1 MEFMAK
7 IASRCSSSAAIIEEI
22 KKANTARHVSEIVD
36 SNRVEGFYDAIC
48 KEVFDQLEE
57 YSGGRIKLQVIL
69 FEFDGKVRGS
79 YRQ

>member
-1 MEFMAK
+1 
-7 IASRCSSSAAIIEEI
+7 
-22 KKANTARHVSEIVD
+22 
-36 SNRVEGFYDAIC
+36 VEGFYDAIC

-79 YRQ
+79 YSQ